1 MAIKRA
7 LETQSIPSLVGSVF
21 QLAFRVGTGPLRT
34 LPDFVII
41 GGQRCGTTSL
51 YNYLVKHPNVLPAFR
66 KETHFFTN
74 HFGKGL
80 TWYRAQFPSGLY
92 LSYAQRRYG
101 QGFVSG
107 EATPYYLFHP
117 HAPRRVFEAIPEVR
131 LIVLLRNPVDRA
143 YSHYHHEVRAGVES
157 LSFEDAIERELEE
170 LPLETEKMLKDEHYH
185 SFCHQNYSYLAR
197 GIYVEQ
203 LESWGR
209 FFNTQ
214 QMLIIQS
221 EGFDQDPPSALRQVI
236 EFLHLPAWELK
247 EYTKYHQANYAPMD
261 PATRRRLADLY
272 QDHNHRLYEF
282 LGRDFG
288 WEG

>member
-1 MAIKRA
+1 MAITRA
-7 LETQSIPSLVGSVF
+7 LERHSIPFLVSWVF
-21 QLAFRVGTGPLRT
+21 QLAFRVVTGRLRT

-51 YNYLVKHPNVLPAFR
+51 YNYLVEHPNVLPAFR

-74 HFGKGL
+74 HFGKGV
-80 TWYRAQFPSGLY
+80 TWYRAHFPSGLY
-92 LSYAQRRYG
+92 RSYAQRRYG
-101 QGFVSG
+101 QDFVSG
-107 EATPYYLFHP
+107 EATPYYIFHP
-117 HAPRRVFEAIPEVR
+117 HAPRRMFETIPGVR
-131 LIVLLRNPVDRA
+131 LIVLLRNPIDRA
-143 YSHYHHEVRAGVES
+143 YSHYHHEARAGLES

-170 LPLETEKMLKDEHYH
+170 LPRETEKMVRDEHYR
-185 SFCHQNYSYLAR
+185 SFDHQNYSYLAR

-203 LESWGR
+203 LESWGK
-209 FFNTQ
+209 FFDRQ

-221 EGFDQDPPSALRQVI
+221 EGFDQDPPAALRQVT
-236 EFLHLPAWELK
+236 EFLDLPAWELE
-247 EYTKYHQANYAPMD
+247 EYTKYHQAHYAPMD
-261 PATRRRLADLY
+261 PAIRKRLVELY

>member
-1 MAIKRA
+1 MTITRA
-7 LETQSIPSLVGSVF
+7 LDRHSIPFLMSWVF
-21 QLAFRVGTGPLRT
+21 QLSFRVVTGRLRT

-41 GGQRCGTTSL
+41 GGQRCGSTSL
-51 YNYLVKHPNVLPAFR
+51 YNYLVEHPNVLPAFR

-74 HFGKGL
+74 HFGRGI
-80 TWYRAQFPSGLY
+80 TWYRAHFPSRLY
-92 LSYAQRRYG
+92 RSYRQRCCG
-101 QGFVSG
+101 QGFISG

-117 HAPRRVFEAIPEVR
+117 HAPRRVFDTIPDVR

-143 YSHYHHEVRAGVES
+143 YSHYYHEVRAGLES

-170 LPLETEKMLKDEHYH
+170 LPRETEKMLKDEHYH
-185 SFCHQNYSYLAR
+185 SFAHQNYSYLAR

-209 FFNTQ
+209 FFDTRE
-214 QMLIIQS
+214 MLIIQS
-221 EGFDQDPPSALRQVI
+221 EGFDQDPPAALKRVT
-236 EFLHLPAWELK
+236 EFLNLPAWEPK
-247 EYTKYHQANYAPMD
+247 EYTKYHQASYTPMD
-261 PATRRRLADLY
+261 PATRRRLVDLY

-282 LGRDFG
+282 LGMDFG